1 MPDPLLLALKHQ
13 ACRPEVAAARGASR
27 ASASLPYIRRRMDLA
42 AGQRRRLFPDQRA
55 LQLAHPGPDCR
66 VVRALPQMKVSRGRN
81 ERQVIGRKEA
91 LEHFPTRPA
100 CAGNRR
106 DVVADLGSRIKFE
119 LGQAEFGASDGC
131 RQCFLC
137 RSDDCVLLAE
147 RGHRPR
153 QAQGQKHDP
162 EGESDEH
169 AFGKESERIVDLRVG
184 RREQDQENS
193 VRT

>member
-1 MPDPLLLALKHQ
+1 MP
-13 ACRPEVAAARGASR
+13 R
-27 ASASLPYIRRRMDLA
+27 LPYRTSVGEWIWRRA
-42 AGQRRRLFPDQRA
+42 TSSAVPGPKSA

-66 VVRALPQMKVSRGRN
+66 VVRPLPQMKVSRGRN

-106 DVVADLGSRIKFE
+106 DAVGDPGSQIKFE
-119 LGQAEFGASDGC
+119 RGQAEFGASDGC

-137 RSDDCVLLAE
+137 RSDDCVLLVE

-153 QAQGQKHDP
+153 QARGQKHDP
-162 EGESDEH
+162 GAKATNTH
-169 AFGKESERIVDLRVG
+169 SEKKVSGL
-184 RREQDQENS
+184 
-193 VRT
+193 

>member
-1 MPDPLLLALKHQ
+1 
-13 ACRPEVAAARGASR
+13 
-27 ASASLPYIRRRMDLA
+27 
-42 AGQRRRLFPDQRA
+42 
-55 LQLAHPGPDCR
+55 
-66 VVRALPQMKVSRGRN
+66 MKVSRGCN

-106 DVVADLGSRIKFE
+106 DVVGDPGSQIKFE
-119 LGQAEFGASDGC
+119 RGQAEFGASDGC

-137 RSDDCVLLAE
+137 RSDDCVLLVE

-184 RREQDQENS
+184 RREQDQEN
-193 VRT
+193 VVHGQTDAGDH